1 MSQRIAKD
9 SFVRP
14 SCDIKLLI
22 SILESHRGLF
32 VINDVV
38 YDAILYCG
46 TDNLYFS
53 YCFSY
58 TTGRAVAETLLIV
71 DNITKVSDRSY
82 SVKSGNLETLVFLKE

>member
-1 MSQRIAKD
+1 MPQRIEKD

-14 SCDIKLLI
+14 ACDIKLLI
-22 SILESHRGLF
+22 SVLESHKGLF
-32 VINDVV
+32 VIDDVV

-53 YCFSY
+53 YCFNC

-71 DNITKVSDRSY
+71 DNITKISGGSY
-82 SVKSGNLETLVFLKE
+82 SVRSGNLETLIFLKE